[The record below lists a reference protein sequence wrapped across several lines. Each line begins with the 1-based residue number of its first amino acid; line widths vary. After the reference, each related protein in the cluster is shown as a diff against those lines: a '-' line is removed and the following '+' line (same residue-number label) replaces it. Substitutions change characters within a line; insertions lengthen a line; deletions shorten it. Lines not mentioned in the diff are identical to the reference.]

1 MIARIAVSA
10 ALYAIDKPYSYLIA
24 ENMPVQPGM
33 RVLVPFGRGNRPCEG
48 IVLQLDEGGEQKLK
62 RIERVLDEEPVLTE
76 RQLRMAAFIRERYF
90 CTYYEAARAILPAGL
105 WFRATDTYT
114 VVRDARDW
122 HTAAAHNETAL
133 RVMQTLEDYGGSAGL
148 PALREQFQDEQA
160 LLNALRYLLAR
171 KLITSGMDISQR
183 TGGKTEKIVSLCAPA
198 EEAMAFAQKKSR
210 GAPLQKAVLELL
222 CTVGSGACREV
233 CYLTGASM
241 TTLKRLKT
249 LGYVELSEREV
260 LRTAIKTPDK
270 ILSPPELSPEQQ
282 AAYDGLSSQMREE
295 KPGVA
300 LLYGVTGSGKTAVY
314 IRLIDRVLE
323 EDKGALLL
331 VPEIALTPQL
341 LTKLTSHFG
350 KQVAVLHSSLRVG
363 ERYDEWRRIR
373 SGAARV
379 VVGTRSAVFAP
390 LQNLGLILVDEE
402 QEHTYK
408 SENAPRY
415 HAREVAIY
423 RGVQEQALVVLGS
436 ATPSIESMFFARAG
450 VYKLY
455 TMKTRY
461 NGRALPRVEIVDM
474 KQELRSGNPASLSR
488 AMEERLREN
497 ILQDR
502 QSILFLNRRGNS
514 RCLVCVEC
522 GEAPTCPRCSVSLT
536 YHSVNRR
543 LMCHYCGYSRPL
555 PQRCPQCGGAL
566 KPVGAGTQ
574 KIEEELHYFFPDTGV
589 LRMDADTVTASN
601 NHEVILSRFRKERIP
616 ILLGTQMVAKGLD
629 FENVTLV
636 GVVDADMSLY
646 VDNFRA
652 AETTFSLITQVVG
665 RAGRG
670 SAEGMAL
677 IQTMTPEH
685 PVLRLAAEQDY
696 DGFYALESGI
706 RSVRGF
712 PPLRDIFLLTF
723 TGIHEEQ
730 VMHAAVRFRDA
741 LQASLNASDEVAGA
755 ELLGPSPA
763 PVAKVNY
770 TYRYRLTLMCKNSRP
785 LRQLLAWHLRAFF
798 TDKNNKGVSAFADV
812 NSYD

>member
-1 MIARIAVSA
+1 MIAKVAVSA
-10 ALYAIDKPYSYLIA
+10 ALFAIDKPYSYSFLPEQA
-24 ENMPVQPGM
+24 VEAGK
-33 RVLVPFGRGNRPCEG
+33 RVLIPFGRGNRLCEG
-48 IVLQLDEGGEQKLK
+48 IVLQTLEGDEAKLK
-62 RIERVLDEEPVLTE
+62 RVERVLDETPVLSA

-105 WFRATDTYT
+105 WFHATDTYT
-114 VVRDARDW
+114 IATDADW
-122 HTAAAHNETAL
+122 RAVCARNEMA
-133 RVMQTLEDYGGSAGL
+133 MQIMQAIEEYGGCAAL
-148 PALREQFQDEQA
+148 PALRAQFPEEA
-160 LLNALRYLLAR
+160 PLMAALRWLLAR
-171 KLITSGMDISQR
+171 KLLRSGMDMAQR
-183 TGGKTEKIVSLCAPA
+183 AGSKTEKIVSLGVPA
-198 EEAMAFAQKKSR
+198 EEAMAFAQKKTR

-241 TTLKRLKT
+241 TTLRRLQT
-249 LGYVELSEREV
+249 LGYVTLSEREIF
-260 LRTAIKTPDK
+260 RTAVRTPDRL
-270 ILSPPELSPEQQ
+270 LSPPELSEEQQ
-282 AAYDGLSSQMREE
+282 AACDGLSAQMHAE

-314 IRLIDRVLE
+314 IRLIEQTLQE
-323 EDKGALLL
+323 GKSALLL

-341 LTKLTSHFG
+341 LGKLTAHFG

-363 ERYDEWRRIR
+363 ERYDEWRRIE
-373 SGAARV
+373 SGDARV

-390 LQNLGLILVDEE
+390 ARELGLILMDEE

-408 SENAPRY
+408 SENSPRY

-423 RGVQEQALVVLGS
+423 RGVEEKALVVLGS
-436 ATPSIESMFFARAG
+436 ATPSVESMYCARAG
-450 VYKLY
+450 VYTLY

-461 NGRALPRVEIVDM
+461 NGRALPAVEIADM
-474 KQELRSGNPASLSR
+474 KQELREGNPSSLSR
-488 AMEERLREN
+488 ALEERLRDNLLNEK
-497 ILQDR
+497 

-543 LMCHYCGYSRPL
+543 LMCHYCGYSHPL
-555 PQRCPQCGGAL
+555 PQRCPQCGGPL

-574 KIEEELHYFFPDTGV
+574 KIEEELHTIFPDTPV

-601 NHEVILSRFRKERIP
+601 NHEAILSRFQRERIP

-636 GVVDADMSLY
+636 GVVDADMALY

-670 SAEGMAL
+670 ESAGTAL
-677 IQTMTPEH
+677 IQTMAPEH
-685 PVLRLAAEQDY
+685 PVLQLAAKQDY
-696 DGFYALESGI
+696 DGFYELEMRI
-706 RSVRGF
+706 RKMRGF

-723 TGIHEEQ
+723 TGLHEEQ
-730 VMHAAVRFRDA
+730 VMQAALRFREDLRQSLAREPELASA
-741 LQASLNASDEVAGA
+741 L
-755 ELLGPSPA
+755 LLGPGPA

-770 TYRYRLTLMCKNSRP
+770 TYRYRLTLLCKNSRP

-798 TDKNNKGVSAFADV
+798 GDKNNRGVSAFADV
-812 NSYD
+812 NPYD